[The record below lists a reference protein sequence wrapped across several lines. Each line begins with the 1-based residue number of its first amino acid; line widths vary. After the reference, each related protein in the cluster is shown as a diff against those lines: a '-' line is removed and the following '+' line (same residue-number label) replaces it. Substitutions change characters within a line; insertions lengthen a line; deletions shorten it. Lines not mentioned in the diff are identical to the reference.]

1 MEELKDDEKSEY
13 VKDVL
18 SRMPKGAGRYGI
30 WIVCIILTLFFIIL
44 KLINYPEV
52 ISANIEIV
60 SKSIPVDIKPQ
71 ISGRYVSIVDKSDLI
86 KVDSGQMLG
95 YIYSPLNIDIVLSL
109 KTDLMNLNDSKIIEK
124 YAGNYLAELQS
135 DYNEYKK
142 CFNDKNNYVTYR
154 PDSRQR
160 TSYSNQ
166 VASLTKTIASKEKEL
181 SLIGEQLKLIEKDL
195 ARHKLLYEKSVISS
209 QEYDNMQRNYI
220 TSKRERENLESSLN
234 ESMSTLMALKGSM
247 NQSEISDNIGIENK
261 EDLFFASKNKLM
273 TSLIKWIDDHIIY
286 APFSG
291 ELGGF
296 KSLAKL
302 SNVTSNDVIYVLSPK
317 EIEAPYGL
325 ATISNINAGK
335 IKVGQAVN
343 ITLRDFPVNE
353 FGWLKGTIRNISMS
367 KRDNSY
373 IAFVQLNSQITTYNK
388 KVELKPEISGTADI
402 ITKDYSL
409 LDRLF
414 FGIKKVFV
422 ERLGNNN

>member
-1 MEELKDDEKSEY
+1 MEELQDDEKSEY

-18 SRMPKGAGRYGI
+18 SRMPNGAGRYGI
-30 WIVCIILTLFFIIL
+30 WIVCIILTSFFIIL

-60 SKSIPVDIKPQ
+60 SKSTSVDIKPQ
-71 ISGRYVSIVDKSDLI
+71 ISGRYVSIVDKNDLI
-86 KVDSGQMLG
+86 RVDSAQILG
-95 YIYSPLNIDIVLSL
+95 YIYSPLDIGIVLSL
-109 KTDLMNLNDSKIIEK
+109 KDDLEHLHTSEIIEK
-124 YAGNYLAELQS
+124 FSGNYLAELQS

-142 CFNDKNNYVTYR
+142 CFIDKSNYTNYR
-154 PDSRQR
+154 PDSRQKI
-160 TSYSNQ
+160 SYSNQ

-195 ARHKLLYEKSVISS
+195 ARYKLLYEKSVISS

-220 TSKRERENLESSLN
+220 TLKRERENLESSYN

-247 NQSEISDNIGIENK
+247 IQSEISDNIGIENK
-261 EDLFFASKNKLM
+261 EDLFIASKNKLM

-291 ELGGF
+291 ELGSF

-302 SNVTSNDVIYVLSPK
+302 SNVTPNDVIYVLSPE

-373 IAFVQLNSQITTYNK
+373 IAFVELNSQITTHNK
-388 KVELKPEISGTADI
+388 KVELKPEISGTVDI

-409 LDRLF
+409 FDRFF
-414 FGIKKVFV
+414 FGIKKVFIQ
-422 ERLGNNN
+422 RLAK